1 MGTLYIVG
9 TPIGNLEDVTLRA
22 LRVLREVDL
31 IAAEDTR
38 RTARLLQHYSI
49 ATPTTSLHEHNERGK
64 SPHLVRKL
72 QDGLS
77 IAVVSDAGMPLVS
90 DPGAVLVR
98 AAREAGVPVQVVPG
112 PSAVTAALAG
122 AGISGPFAFL
132 GFPPASGKERTRWFD
147 SVGRMTTEMPVVFFE
162 APHKAQR
169 TLAKLASILGNRP
182 IVQAR
187 ELTKVFESLAE
198 QPISSLAADA
208 HRPRGEFVFILPQFT
223 PALAAPSENDAD
235 ETSARMMVEFREMT
249 NNGAKPRAAAKLLAP
264 KYGLPAGEIYRRC
277 LTDREP

>member
-9 TPIGNLEDVTLRA
+9 TPIGNLEDVTMRA

-98 AAREAGVPVQVVPG
+98 AAREAGIPVQVVPG

-122 AGISGPFAFL
+122 AGISGPFAFM
-132 GFPPASGKERTRWFD
+132 GFPPASGRERAAWFED
-147 SVGRMTTEMPVVFFE
+147 IGRMTTQWPVVFFE
-162 APHKAQR
+162 APHKSQR
-169 TLAKLASILGNRP
+169 TLTKLASLLGDRP
-182 IVQAR
+182 IVVAR
-187 ELTKVFESLAE
+187 ELTKVFESLVE
-198 QPISSLAADA
+198 QPISKVAAEAD
-208 HRPRGEFVFILPQFT
+208 RPRGEFVFVLPRSS
-223 PALAAPSENDAD
+223 APSTASQAELEGEAR
-235 ETSARMMVEFREMT
+235 ARMMSEFRDMT
-249 NNGAKPRAAAKLLAP
+249 NNGVKPRAAAKTLAP
-264 KYGLPAGEIYRRC
+264 RYGVPAGEIYR
-277 LTDREP
+277 LGLNEQED

>member
-9 TPIGNLEDVTLRA
+9 TPIGNLEDVTMRA

-98 AAREAGVPVQVVPG
+98 GAREAGVPVQVVPG
-112 PSAVTAALAG
+112 PSAVTAAMAG
-122 AGISGPFAFL
+122 AGISGPFAFM
-132 GFPPASGKERTRWFD
+132 GFPPSSGRERTAWFD
-147 SVGRMTTEMPVVFFE
+147 NIGRMTEKLPVVFFE
-162 APHKAQR
+162 APHKAQK
-169 TLAKLASILGNRP
+169 TLTKLVAVLGDRP
-182 IVQAR
+182 IIQAR
-187 ELTKVFESLAE
+187 ELTKVFETLAE
-198 QPISSLAADA
+198 QPISALTSGSE
-208 HRPRGEFVFILPQFT
+208 RPRGEFVFILPQFVPEPTT
-223 PALAAPSENDAD
+223 PTAD
-235 ETSARMMVEFREMT
+235 QAQETSARMLADFREMT
-249 NNGAKPRAAAKLLAP
+249 NNGAKPRAAAKALAP
-264 KYGLPAGEIYRRC
+264 RYGLPASEIYRLC
-277 LTDREP
+277 LIDREN